1 MKPATMPSAR
11 PNSRLWDVLSLAFV
25 LLNLL
30 LVGIHVALRLATARA
45 QDRIERVQRERLE
58 LERELEQLATEVQA
72 LKVQSGGGR

>member
-11 PNSRLWDVLSLAFV
+11 PSSRLWDVLSLVFV

-30 LVGIHVALRLATARA
+30 LVGIHVVLRVATARA

-58 LERELEQLATEVQA
+58 LERELEQLAIEVQA
-72 LKVQSGGGR
+72 LKAQNGEGR